1 MLRAFGFE
9 RVGIVLGDIFFVDPR
24 PHRGQEG
31 PEHGVRL
38 ELRVFGRGE
47 LKGSIYSAQPISVAE
62 PAWRVDLLESFGGGR
77 PFDRTH
83 YHPVF
88 TGWDP
93 SSRVFARELTADPF
107 GWVRARL
114 SDLPAILDHAGVSR
128 EQVAEADVTGVRE
141 AAPEIADAARTTLER
156 VRAGELG
163 RPPADYDPAAPVPPA
178 GFRSGWL

>member
-9 RVGIVLGDIFFVDPR
+9 RVGIVLGDIFFVDPA
-24 PHRGQEG
+24 PHPGQEG
-31 PEHGVRL
+31 PEHGVRV
-38 ELRVFGRGE
+38 ELRVFDRGE
-47 LKGSIYSAQPISVAE
+47 LKGSIYSAQPISVTE
-62 PAWRVDLLESFGGGR
+62 PAWRVDVLESLGGR

-93 SSRVFARELTADPF
+93 SSRVFERELTADAF
-107 GWVRARL
+107 GWLRAKL
-114 SDLPAILDHAGVSR
+114 SDLPAILDRAGLPRDMVS
-128 EQVAEADVTGVRE
+128 EADVAGVRSC
-141 AAPEIADAARTTLER
+141 AAEVADTARTMLER

-163 RPPADYDPAAPVPPA
+163 RPPSDYDPAAPVPPA